1 MPVKEAVLTC
11 PVCARRF
18 PYEKV
23 RWSFLRY
30 IGYRYAKCPCCPARF
45 RATSEGLEEAPPPF
59 LLFIW
64 LIIIGVI
71 LGTIVL
77 LFWVR

>member
-1 MPVKEAVLTC
+1 MSVKEVVLTC
-11 PVCARRF
+11 PVCDRRF
-18 PYEKV
+18 PSEKV
-23 RWSFLRY
+23 RWSFLRH
-30 IGYRYAKCPCCPARF
+30 IGYHYAKCPCCPKRF

-64 LIIIGVI
+64 AVIIVIIIGAI
-71 LGTIVL
+71 AL